1 MSRFI
6 SSKNLIKLF
15 LDIRLTRSS
24 TLALFISTTKSF
36 KLVSRDTIAR
46 WIMNT
51 IKKANIATDLF
62 TATTKK
68 LSKLDKGQRQ
78 HF

>member
-24 TLALFISTTKSF
+24 TLALFISTAKSF
-36 KLVSRDTIAR
+36 KLVSRDAIAR

-51 IKKANIATDLF
+51 IKKANIDTDLF